1 MNSGT
6 ITAAGTGV
14 VNNGTLTMNGG
25 AVTGC
30 GKGVENSGT
39 MDVSGDVRIAGNTNG
54 NLLLPEGIT
63 VTVGTLDSTANIG
76 VTAEKQGELTAGG
89 SIRLTSGGAAYTT
102 RFFAD
107 DAAAYAISRTA
118 KTLSCGRSASTPT
131 ASAAIRRTAPGISGI
146 TRPTRT

>member
-54 NLLLPEGIT
+54 NLSCRRGSPSPSGRW
-63 VTVGTLDSTANIG
+63 TARP
-76 VTAEKQGELTAGG
+76 T
-89 SIRLTSGGAAYTT
+89 
-102 RFFAD
+102 
-107 DAAAYAISRTA
+107 
-118 KTLSCGRSASTPT
+118 SAS
-131 ASAAIRRTAPGISGI
+131 RRKS
-146 TRPTRT
+146 RVS